1 MWDDVAI
8 GNPLTPIFSN
18 DDIENSKVG
27 ISPMT
32 RRVGES
38 FLHVCRTHTAFLL
51 LMTIPFD
58 NDNNDAKLGDPSRF
72 GLITSNYKT

>member
-38 FLHVCRTHTAFLL
+38 FLVVCRTHAAFFAANNY
-51 LMTIPFD
+51 PF
-58 NDNNDAKLGDPSRF
+58 
-72 GLITSNYKT
+72 